1 MRVFNGRVIYLLKK
15 SNVKN
20 SCYFPLERERDAQK
34 LQLRKDDFFF
44 FKAEEEG
51 KLKCKTNLTPQ
62 A

>member
-1 MRVFNGRVIYLLKK
+1 MLKIVVI
-15 SNVKN
+15 
-20 SCYFPLERERDAQK
+20 FPQKDRDAQK
-34 LQLRKDDFFF
+34 LQLSKDDFF